1 MLIESYV
8 VEFTEVK
15 RCIASLRPEDFIV
28 ISENIFALTDKP
40 SIPTNDLLAESTPDN
55 HPEAL
60 LLVNKHYAKS
70 LILNDDFFEF
80 LKKSHNVDNL
90 RGVTLHLAFASQEMI
105 KDLTDVSAVKSVDG
119 IKIKTVGLEAL
130 LLAQK
135 NQQKRYQENQALFK
149 KSIAIYRTDMKI

>member
-15 RCIASLRPEDFIV
+15 RCIASLRPEDYIV

-40 SIPTNDLLAESTPDN
+40 SVPSNDLLAESTSGN

-60 LLVNKHYAKS
+60 LLINKDYAKS

-90 RGVTLHLAFASQEMI
+90 RGVTLHLAFASHEMI
-105 KDLTDVSAVKSVDG
+105 KDLTGVSAAKSIDG

-135 NQQKRYQENQALFK
+135 NQNKRYQENQALFK
-149 KSIAIYRTDMKI
+149 KSIAIYRTDM

>member
-40 SIPTNDLLAESTPDN
+40 SVPTNDLLAESTPDN

-105 KDLTDVSAVKSVDG
+105 KDLTDVSAVKSIDG

-135 NQQKRYQENQALFK
+135 NQQKRYQENQSLFK
-149 KSIAIYRTDMKI
+149 KSIAIYRTDM

>member
-105 KDLTDVSAVKSVDG
+105 KDLTDVSAVKSIDG

-135 NQQKRYQENQALFK
+135 NQQKRYQENQSLFK
-149 KSIAIYRTDMKI
+149 KSIAIYRKDM

>member
-28 ISENIFALTDKP
+28 ISENIFALTDKLT
-40 SIPTNDLLAESTPDN
+40 IPTNDLLFQSTPDN

-90 RGVTLHLAFASQEMI
+90 RGVTLHLAFASHEMI
-105 KDLTDVSAVKSVDG
+105 KDLTDVSAVKSIDG
-119 IKIKTVGLEAL
+119 IKIRTVGLEAL

-135 NQQKRYQENQALFK
+135 NQHKRYQENQALFK
-149 KSIAIYRTDMKI
+149 KSIAIYRSDM

>member
-60 LLVNKHYAKS
+60 LMVNKHYAKS
-70 LILNDDFFEF
+70 LILNDGFFEF

-105 KDLTDVSAVKSVDG
+105 KDLTDVSAVKSIDG

-149 KSIAIYRTDMKI
+149 KSIAIYRTDM

>member
-28 ISENIFALTDKP
+28 ISENIFALSDKP

-105 KDLTDVSAVKSVDG
+105 KDLTDVSAVKSIDG

-149 KSIAIYRTDMKI
+149 KSIAIYRTDM

>member
-8 VEFTEVK
+8 IEFTEVK
-15 RCIASLRPEDFIV
+15 RCIANLAPKDFIV
-28 ISENIFALTDKP
+28 ISENIFALTEKASAP
-40 SIPTNDLLAESTPDN
+40 NNDLLTESTPSN

-105 KDLTDVSAVKSVDG
+105 QDLADVSSTKSIDG
-119 IKIKTVGLEAL
+119 IRVNTVGLEAL

-149 KSIAIYRTDMKI
+149 KSISIYRTDM

>member
-40 SIPTNDLLAESTPDN
+40 SVPTNDLLAESTPDN

-105 KDLTDVSAVKSVDG
+105 KDLTDVSAVKSVGG

-149 KSIAIYRTDMKI
+149 KSIAIYRTDM

>member
-105 KDLTDVSAVKSVDG
+105 KDLTDVSAVKSIDG

-149 KSIAIYRTDMKI
+149 KSIAIYRTDM

>member
-15 RCIASLRPEDFIV
+15 RCIASLRPEDFLV

-40 SIPTNDLLAESTPDN
+40 SIPTNDLLAESTPNN

-105 KDLTDVSAVKSVDG
+105 KDLTDVSAVKSIDG

-149 KSIAIYRTDMKI
+149 KSIAIYRTDM

>member
-60 LLVNKHYAKS
+60 LLINKHYAKS

-105 KDLTDVSAVKSVDG
+105 KDLSDVSAVKSIDG

-149 KSIAIYRTDMKI
+149 KSIAIYRTDM

>member
-1 MLIESYV
+1 
-8 VEFTEVK
+8 
-15 RCIASLRPEDFIV
+15 
-28 ISENIFALTDKP
+28 
-40 SIPTNDLLAESTPDN
+40 LLAESTPDN

-105 KDLTDVSAVKSVDG
+105 KDLTDVSAVKSIDG

-149 KSIAIYRTDMKI
+149 KSIAIYRTDM

>member
-40 SIPTNDLLAESTPDN
+40 SVPTNDLLAESTPDN

-90 RGVTLHLAFASQEMI
+90 RGVTPHLAFASQEMI
-105 KDLTDVSAVKSVDG
+105 KDLTDVSTVKSVDG

-135 NQQKRYQENQALFK
+135 NQNKRYQENQTLFK
-149 KSIAIYRTDMKI
+149 KSIAIYRTDM

>member
-15 RCIASLRPEDFIV
+15 RCIASLQPEDFIV

-40 SIPTNDLLAESTPDN
+40 SVPTNDLLAESTPDN

-135 NQQKRYQENQALFK
+135 NQNKRYQENQTLFK
-149 KSIAIYRTDMKI
+149 KSIAIYRTDM

>member
-1 MLIESYV
+1 MMIESYV

-40 SIPTNDLLAESTPDN
+40 SIPNNDLLAESTPDN

-105 KDLTDVSAVKSVDG
+105 NDLADVSAVKSVDG

-135 NQQKRYQENQALFK
+135 NQNKRYQENQALFK
-149 KSIAIYRTDMKI
+149 KSIAIYRTDM

>member
-40 SIPTNDLLAESTPDN
+40 RIPTNDLLAESTPDN

-105 KDLTDVSAVKSVDG
+105 KDLTDVSTVKSIDG

-135 NQQKRYQENQALFK
+135 NQQKRYKDNQALFK
-149 KSIAIYRTDMKI
+149 KSIAIYRTDM

>member
-1 MLIESYV
+1 MLIESYL

-15 RCIASLRPEDFIV
+15 RCIANLRPEDFIV
-28 ISENIFALTDKP
+28 ISENIFALTEKLRV
-40 SIPTNDLLAESTPDN
+40 PTNDLLAESTSGN

-60 LLVNKHYAKS
+60 LMVNKQYAKS

-80 LKKSHNVDNL
+80 LKKSHCVDNL

-105 KDLTDVSAVKSVDG
+105 QDLTDVSAAKLIDG
-119 IKIKTVGLEAL
+119 IKVKTVGLEAL

-149 KSIAIYRTDMKI
+149 KSISIYRTDM

>member
-40 SIPTNDLLAESTPDN
+40 RIPTNDLLAESTPDN

-105 KDLTDVSAVKSVDG
+105 KDLISFSVSVKDCRVHH
-119 IKIKTVGLEAL
+119 KLFFLEA
-130 LLAQK
+130 
-135 NQQKRYQENQALFK
+135 
-149 KSIAIYRTDMKI
+149 IYLSDIFY

>member
-135 NQQKRYQENQALFK
+135 NQNKRFQENQALFK
-149 KSIAIYRTDMKI
+149 KSIAIYRTDM

>member
-105 KDLTDVSAVKSVDG
+105 KDLTEVSAVKSIDG

-135 NQQKRYQENQALFK
+135 NQQKRYQENQSLFK
-149 KSIAIYRTDMKI
+149 KSIAIYRKDM

>member
-105 KDLTDVSAVKSVDG
+105 KDLTDVSAVKSIDG

-135 NQQKRYQENQALFK
+135 NQQKRYHENQALFK
-149 KSIAIYRTDMKI
+149 KSIAIYRTDM

>member
-70 LILNDDFFEF
+70 LIMNDDFFEF

-135 NQQKRYQENQALFK
+135 NQNKRYQENQTLFK
-149 KSIAIYRTDMKI
+149 KSIAIYRTDM

>member
-1 MLIESYV
+1 MLIESYM

-90 RGVTLHLAFASQEMI
+90 RGVNLHLAFASQEMI

-135 NQQKRYQENQALFK
+135 NQNKRYQENQTLFK
-149 KSIAIYRTDMKI
+149 KSIAIYRTDM

>member
-40 SIPTNDLLAESTPDN
+40 SVPTNDLLAESTPDN
-55 HPEAL
+55 HPEAM

-149 KSIAIYRTDMKI
+149 KSIAIYRTDM

>member
-15 RCIASLRPEDFIV
+15 RCIASLRSEDFIV
-28 ISENIFALTDKP
+28 ISENIFALTEK
-40 SIPTNDLLAESTPDN
+40 SSVPTNDLLAGSTPGN

-60 LLVNKHYAKS
+60 LLINKDYAKN

-90 RGVTLHLAFASQEMI
+90 RGVTLHLAFASQEMV
-105 KDLTDVSAVKSVDG
+105 KDLTDVSAVKSIDG

-149 KSIAIYRTDMKI
+149 KSIAIYRTDM

>member
-40 SIPTNDLLAESTPDN
+40 SIPTNDLLAESTPNN

-105 KDLTDVSAVKSVDG
+105 KDLTDVSAVKSIDG

-135 NQQKRYQENQALFK
+135 NQQKRYQENQSLFK
-149 KSIAIYRTDMKI
+149 KSIAIYRKDM

>member
-60 LLVNKHYAKS
+60 LLINKHYAKS

-105 KDLTDVSAVKSVDG
+105 KDLTDVSAFKLIDG

-149 KSIAIYRTDMKI
+149 KSIAIYRTDM

>member
-105 KDLTDVSAVKSVDG
+105 KDLTDVSAVKSIDG

-135 NQQKRYQENQALFK
+135 NQQKRYQENQSLFK
-149 KSIAIYRTDMKI
+149 KSIAIYRTDM

>member
-28 ISENIFALTDKP
+28 ISENIFALTDKLT
-40 SIPTNDLLAESTPDN
+40 IPTNDLLSQSTPDN

-90 RGVTLHLAFASQEMI
+90 RGVTLHLAFASHEMI
-105 KDLTDVSAVKSVDG
+105 KDLTDVSAVKSIDG
-119 IKIKTVGLEAL
+119 IKIRTVGLEAL

-135 NQQKRYQENQALFK
+135 NQHKRYQENQALFK
-149 KSIAIYRTDMKI
+149 KSIAIYRSDM

>member
-80 LKKSHNVDNL
+80 LKKAHNVDNL

-105 KDLTDVSAVKSVDG
+105 KDLTDVSAVKSIDG

-135 NQQKRYQENQALFK
+135 NQQKRYQKNQALFK
-149 KSIAIYRTDMKI
+149 KSIAIYRTDM

>member
-40 SIPTNDLLAESTPDN
+40 SVPTNDLLAESTPDN

-149 KSIAIYRTDMKI
+149 KSIAIYRTDM

>member
-8 VEFTEVK
+8 IEFTEVK

-40 SIPTNDLLAESTPDN
+40 SLPTNDLLAESTPDN

-135 NQQKRYQENQALFK
+135 NQNKRYQENQTLFK
-149 KSIAIYRTDMKI
+149 KSIAIYRTDM

>member
-15 RCIASLRPEDFIV
+15 RCVASLRPEDFIV

-40 SIPTNDLLAESTPDN
+40 SVPTNDLLAESTPDN

-105 KDLTDVSAVKSVDG
+105 KDLTDVAAVKSVDG

-149 KSIAIYRTDMKI
+149 KSIAIYRKDM

>member
-135 NQQKRYQENQALFK
+135 NQNKRYQENQALFK
-149 KSIAIYRTDMKI
+149 KSIAIYRTDM

>member
-15 RCIASLRPEDFIV
+15 RCIASLRSEDFIV
-28 ISENIFALTDKP
+28 ISENIFALTDKL

-105 KDLTDVSAVKSVDG
+105 KDLTDVSTVKSIDG

-135 NQQKRYQENQALFK
+135 NQQKRYQENQSLFK
-149 KSIAIYRTDMKI
+149 KSIAIYRTDM

>member
-40 SIPTNDLLAESTPDN
+40 SVPTNDLLAESTPDN

-60 LLVNKHYAKS
+60 LLVNKHYAKN

-149 KSIAIYRTDMKI
+149 KSIAIYRTDM

>member
-40 SIPTNDLLAESTPDN
+40 SIPTNDLLAESTPNN

-105 KDLTDVSAVKSVDG
+105 KDLTDVSAVKSIDG

-149 KSIAIYRTDMKI
+149 KSIAIYRTDM

>member
-15 RCIASLRPEDFIV
+15 RCIASLRSEDFIV

-90 RGVTLHLAFASQEMI
+90 RGVTLHLAFASQEMV
-105 KDLTDVSAVKSVDG
+105 KDLTDVSVVKSIDG

-149 KSIAIYRTDMKI
+149 KSIAIFRTDM

>member
-149 KSIAIYRTDMKI
+149 KSIAIYRTDM